1 MIEACG
7 LLQICPRDILG
18 PIFIEIIQRENRA
31 SVKAT
36 SPPSSAPL
44 SATNSGVAR
53 SERMDSQPGP
63 TAHFLRSPRMEIQTD
78 WLWDRSGCPRIL

>member
-1 MIEACG
+1 VGGGAEENGGKSILVIEACG

-44 SATNSGVAR
+44 SATNSGVA
-53 SERMDSQPGP
+53 
-63 TAHFLRSPRMEIQTD
+63 
-78 WLWDRSGCPRIL
+78 

>member
-1 MIEACG
+1 VIEACG

-44 SATNSGVAR
+44 SATNSGVA
-53 SERMDSQPGP
+53 
-63 TAHFLRSPRMEIQTD
+63 
-78 WLWDRSGCPRIL
+78 